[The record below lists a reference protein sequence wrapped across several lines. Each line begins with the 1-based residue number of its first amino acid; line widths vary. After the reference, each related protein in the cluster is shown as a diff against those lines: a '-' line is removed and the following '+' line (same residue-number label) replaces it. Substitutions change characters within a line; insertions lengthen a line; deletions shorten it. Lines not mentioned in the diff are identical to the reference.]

1 METAVEKVGQSRS
14 RTNLR
19 EKAYE
24 SFTERLLA
32 RDIRPGQFI
41 SQRELVALTGLTLGA
56 VRELIPRL
64 EAEGLIKT
72 VPQRGMQVAH
82 VDLNLIRDAFQLRLF
97 LEREATAI
105 FATEASHE
113 VVAQLRESHESVLAA
128 ARSGPITPEL
138 VARAQAVDWELHWSV
153 ISSLRNDIIADI
165 YRVNSIKIRLIRQDQ
180 TLLSESIVAPVM
192 QEHLSIISAIETRDP
207 ALAVAAMS
215 AHITSAA
222 GRALG
227 LK

>member
-1 METAVEKVGQSRS
+1 MDKVGQARS

-41 SQRELVALTGLTLGA
+41 SQRELVSLTGLTLGA
-56 VRELIPRL
+56 IRELVPRL

-82 VDLNLIRDAFQLRLF
+82 VDLTLIRDAFQLRLF
-97 LEREATAI
+97 LEREAIAI
-105 FATEASHE
+105 FTSEASDD
-113 VVAQLRESHESVLAA
+113 VVAQLREKHESVLAA
-128 ARSGPITPEL
+128 ARLGPVTAEL
-138 VARAQAVDWELHWSV
+138 VTRAQVVDWDLHWTLV
-153 ISSLRNDIIADI
+153 SSLRNSIIADI

-180 TLLSESIVAPVM
+180 TLLSESIVVPVM
-192 QEHLSIISAIETRDP
+192 QEHLSIISSIETRDP
-207 ALAVAAMS
+207 AKAVAAIS